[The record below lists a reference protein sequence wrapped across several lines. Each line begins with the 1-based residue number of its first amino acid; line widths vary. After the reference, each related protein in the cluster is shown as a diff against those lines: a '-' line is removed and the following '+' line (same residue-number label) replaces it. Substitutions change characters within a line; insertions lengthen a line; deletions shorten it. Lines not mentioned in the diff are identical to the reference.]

1 MTTMETLPE
10 PSGPGSVVL
19 DIGGEVGAAA
29 VYVPA
34 SLAGFEIEIR
44 RDDEEWAGRHV
55 AVRERVLPAGSVWAA
70 LFPSLIEG
78 IYQIRVRGGDPA
90 GPTATLAVTGGRVTT
105 RRWLDDRP

>member
-1 MTTMETLPE
+1 MTTMEALPE

-29 VYVPA
+29 VYVPTW
-34 SLAGFEIEIR
+34 LAGFEIEIR

-70 LFPSLIEG
+70 LFPSLVEG

-105 RRWLDDRP
+105 RHWLDD